1 MFVVA
6 LEPTERGESAAVVLA
21 EALRLS
27 RLEARAR
34 VQAAERSASV
44 VARFATWEAA
54 ESCAAKLRDE
64 GLDCLVIAAE
74 SLEGDSRRLDV
85 TRFQLAEQALR
96 IERANGATVETE
108 IPYSSIGALVRASRL
123 TPGSTL
129 EVLNERKLSL
139 PRAILT
145 GGLIMTRD
153 EKRTR
158 QVSRGEPQGLLFL
171 YSSSPTQ
178 PTLRFAEGALSYR
191 GLGEALS
198 PQSAGNFERL
208 CRSLR
213 DRCTA
218 AVYDDR
224 LTDRM
229 LQAAI
234 LGPALA
240 PERHLDL
247 TLALLERGRRRR
259 TA

>member
-1 MFVVA
+1 VFVVA
-6 LEPTERGESAAVVLA
+6 LEPTERGESAAAVLA

-44 VARFATWEAA
+44 VARFAAWEGADA
-54 ESCAAKLRDE
+54 CARALRAE
-64 GLDCLVIAAE
+64 GLDCLVIASE
-74 SLEGDSRRLDV
+74 SLETDDQRLDV
-85 TRFQLAEQALR
+85 TRFQLAPDAVL
-96 IERANGATVETE
+96 IERANGAPSTAS
-108 IPYSSIGALVRASRL
+108 IPYAAVHTLVRVSRL
-123 TPGSTL
+123 APGSTL
-129 EVLNERKLSL
+129 QTVSERKLSL

-145 GGLIMTRD
+145 GGLIMTRV

-158 QVSRGEPQGLLFL
+158 QVTRGERQGLLFL
-171 YSSSPTQ
+171 YATGQ
-178 PTLRFAEGALSYR
+178 PTLRFAEQGLSYR

-208 CRSLR
+208 CVALR
-213 DRCTA
+213 ERCPA
-218 AVYDDR
+218 ALYDDR

-247 TLALLERGRRRR
+247 ALALLQRGHRRQPG
-259 TA
+259 